1 MISKL
6 IVDELGYGYIVCPRK
21 WGMKDEIASFHR
33 FYYVLGGN
41 AHYLSATQD
50 IDLLAG
56 NLYILPTFLP
66 YTLWHDPDDPLE
78 VIYFH
83 IEIAPDITDDLLQI
97 PINQNTLE
105 ISLLHTMRH
114 FSDIGDVQN
123 LDELCG
129 ILVRYI
135 ATAYCPTIVYDSRL
149 VKVIRYITQHI
160 MEHITVE
167 DMANTACMERA
178 YFTRLFKKHYKLSPM
193 KYVTQKRMSIAAKEL
208 LSGAIIEDVS
218 QMIAYEDEKAF
229 ARAFKRVYG
238 CSPSGYCKSHNRQ
251 P

>member
-6 IVDELGYGYIVCPRK
+6 IVDELGYGYVICPRK

-33 FYYVLGGN
+33 FYYVLGGS
-41 AHYLSATQD
+41 AHYLSTTQD
-50 IDLLAG
+50 VDLLAG
-56 NLYILPTFLP
+56 NLYILPTFSS
-66 YTLWHDPDDPLE
+66 YTLWHDPKEPLE

-83 IEIAPDITDDLLQI
+83 IEITPDITDDLLQI

-105 ISLLHTMRH
+105 MALLHTMRH

-135 ATAYCPTIVYDSRL
+135 TTAYCPTMVYDHRL
-149 VKVIRYITQHI
+149 VKAIRYITQHTT
-160 MEHITVE
+160 EHIIVE
-167 DMANTACMERA
+167 ELAEVACMERA
-178 YFTRLFKKHYKLSPM
+178 YFTRLFKKHYKTTPM
-193 KYVTQKRMSIAAKEL
+193 KYVTQKKMSMAVKEL
-208 LSGAIIEDVS
+208 LSGAIIEEVS

-229 ARAFKRVYG
+229 SRAFKRVYG
-238 CSPSGYCKSHNRQ
+238 CSPSAYCKSHNRQ

>member
-6 IVDELGYGYIVCPRK
+6 IVDELGYGYVICARN
-21 WGMKDEIASFHR
+21 WGMKDEISSFHR

-50 IDLLAG
+50 TDLFPG
-56 NLYILPTFLP
+56 NLYILPTFSP

-83 IEIAPDITDDLLQI
+83 IEITPDITDDLLRI
-97 PINQNTLE
+97 PINPNTLVL
-105 ISLLHTMRH
+105 SLFQTMRY
-114 FSDIGDVQN
+114 FSDLGDIQS

-135 ATAYCPTIVYDSRL
+135 AAQYGPAMVYDSRL
-149 VKVIRYITQHI
+149 VNVIRHIGQHLAENITI
-160 MEHITVE
+160 EELAGI
-167 DMANTACMERA
+167 ACMERA
-178 YFTRLFKKHYKLSPM
+178 YFTRLFKKYYKISPM
-193 KYVTQKRMSIAAKEL
+193 KYVRLRRITMAAKEL
-208 LSGAIIEDVS
+208 VSGARIEDVS
-218 QMIAYEDEKAF
+218 RIGRYEDEKAF
-229 ARAFKRVYG
+229 SRAFKRIYG
-238 CSPSGYCKSHNRQ
+238 RPPSEYRKSHNRQ

>member
-1 MISKL
+1 
-6 IVDELGYGYIVCPRK
+6 
-21 WGMKDEIASFHR
+21 
-33 FYYVLGGN
+33 LGGS
-41 AHYLSATQD
+41 AHYLSATHD
-50 IDLLAG
+50 MDLLAG
-56 NLYILPTFLP
+56 SLYILPTFSP
-66 YTLWHDPDDPLE
+66 YTLWHDPGDPLE

-83 IEIAPDITDDLLQI
+83 IEIAPDITDDVLRI
-97 PINQNTLE
+97 PINNETLE
-105 ISLLHTMRH
+105 ISLLNTMRY

-135 ATAYCPTIVYDSRL
+135 TATYCPTMIYDSRL
-149 VKVIRYITQHI
+149 VKAIRYITQHVT
-160 MEHITVE
+160 EHITVE
-167 DMANTACMERA
+167 DLANIACLERA
-178 YFTRLFKKHYKLSPM
+178 YFTRLFKKHYKISPM

-218 QMIAYEDEKAF
+218 QTISYEDEKAF

-238 CSPSGYCKSHNRQ
+238 CSPSQYGESHNRQ

>member
-6 IVDELGYGYIVCPRK
+6 IVDELGYGYIVCPKK
-21 WGMKDEIASFHR
+21 WGMRDEIASFHR

-41 AHYLSATQD
+41 AHYQSVSRD

-56 NLYILPTFLP
+56 NLYILPTFSP
-66 YTLWHDPDDPLE
+66 YTLWHDPDNPLE

-83 IEIAPDITDDLLQI
+83 IEIAPDITDDLLRI
-97 PINQNTLE
+97 PVNENTLE
-105 ISLLHTMRH
+105 ISLLRTMRY
-114 FSDIGDVQN
+114 FSDIGDIQS

-135 ATAYCPTIVYDSRL
+135 AAAYCPAIVYDPRL
-149 VKVIRYITQHI
+149 VNVIRYITQHAT
-160 MEHITVE
+160 EQITVE
-167 DMANTACMERA
+167 DLAKIACMERA
-178 YFTRLFKKHYKLSPM
+178 YFSRLFKKHYKTAPM

-208 LSGAIIEDVS
+208 LSGAIIGDVS
-218 QMIAYEDEKAF
+218 RMIAYEDEKAF
-229 ARAFKRVYG
+229 SRAFKRVYG
-238 CSPSGYCKSHNRQ
+238 CSPSGYHKSHNQQ